1 MIEVSLTQSDELAIP
16 DETPEFNR
24 GIHLEEFAQDQV
36 VWDVIGGFGNV
47 FGRRLILNTVI
58 KGMLEIVCDKV
69 GALQKQVDVAG
80 ESALHTVGSG
90 DPGGILGSGPIQLGD
105 NLTTKLC
112 DGVLDGSVDVAP
124 LGRRILLIIVILF
137 SSGIGSREDTRITV

>member
-1 MIEVSLTQSDELAIP
+1 VI
-16 DETPEFNR
+16 
-24 GIHLEEFAQDQV
+24 
-36 VWDVIGGFGNV
+36 WDVIGRFGNV
-47 FGRRLILNTVI
+47 IGRRLVFSAII

-69 GALQKQVDVAG
+69 GALEEQIDIAG

-90 DPGGILGSGPIQLGD
+90 DPGGILGSGPVQLGD

-124 LGRRILLIIVILF
+124 FGRRILVFIVILF